1 MGRELEYLRD
11 AIARGHLSGDGE
23 YTHRCQQVLE
33 ELHPGSRVLLTTSC
47 THALELCALLLD
59 VGPGDEVI
67 LPSFTFAS
75 TANAFVLRGAMP
87 VFVDVRPDTLNL
99 DESGLAARLTA
110 RTRAIVVV
118 HYAGVACEM
127 DTISALARERS
138 ITIVEDN
145 AHGLLG
151 GYRGKPLGTFG
162 AVTALSFHET
172 KNITCGEGGALLV
185 NDPDLVARA
194 EILREKGTDRSR
206 FFRGE
211 VDRYGWID
219 LGSSYLPSELTAAF
233 LLGQLEARQ
242 KIQKLRRRIWKRYR
256 EGLADW
262 ANRRGVQLPVVPV
275 HCRHP
280 YHLFYLLH
288 PNPGQ
293 RQALIAHLRQR
304 GVQAVIHYL
313 PLHDSVMGVRFG
325 GRRGDCPVSE
335 SSSDRI
341 LRLPLY
347 PSLGAAD
354 VDRVIEAV
362 RAF

>member
-1 MGRELEYLRD
+1 
-11 AIARGHLSGDGE
+11 
-23 YTHRCQQVLE
+23 
-33 ELHPGSRVLLTTSC
+33 
-47 THALELCALLLD
+47 
-59 VGPGDEVI
+59 
-67 LPSFTFAS
+67 
-75 TANAFVLRGAMP
+75 
-87 VFVDVRPDTLNL
+87 VRPDTLNL